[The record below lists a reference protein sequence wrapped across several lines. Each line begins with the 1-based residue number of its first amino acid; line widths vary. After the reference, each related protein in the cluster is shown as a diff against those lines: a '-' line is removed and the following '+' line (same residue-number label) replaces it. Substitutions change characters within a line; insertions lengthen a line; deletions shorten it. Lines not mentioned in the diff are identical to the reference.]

1 MLPAPSI
8 QFQNVISIDRR
19 IVRYAD
25 DGIKAVATLEAFI
38 TSRAR
43 HPGPTFATSRHL
55 FIPGFIGVVFTN
67 PKFVLTAFTHGL
79 LQGFE
84 CGEVG
89 HFDACSLRTV
99 AMPWTRPARSTVS
112 SLSPATLRISAA
124 SMSRN
129 AHVSTVILSSFGLVI
144 VSIPSIIG
152 LPRMMF
158 CRFSSDLLVTP
169 RPRVQM
175 LQEWCGL

>member
-1 MLPAPSI
+1 MTHPSQRRLLSPHVCASVGSGGILGSCSPVPSI

-25 DGIKAVATLEAFI
+25 NGIKAVATLEAFI

-89 HFDACSLRTV
+89 HCVTIFVSSLRTD
-99 AMPWTRPARSTVS
+99 
-112 SLSPATLRISAA
+112 
-124 SMSRN
+124 
-129 AHVSTVILSSFGLVI
+129 H
-144 VSIPSIIG
+144 
-152 LPRMMF
+152 
-158 CRFSSDLLVTP
+158 LLVRHCRL
-169 RPRVQM
+169 RPRAHDPRSIASQPPLSYSANGCRPRKTSRSGPHM
-175 LQEWCGL
+175 KDLRR